1 MAKQGNRR
9 TKMTQTLFKDSL
21 LDILQTK
28 SLGQITI
35 KEICEA
41 ADLNRSTFYAYYS
54 SPYDLM
60 ASIKKDIVQDVRTLL
75 ENCPELPPE
84 ERMRYQLKRHLE
96 YTAEHIKEFRA
107 FSSEIGE
114 DFSLPSQ
121 VMNIVLAPY
130 IHVLSQGK
138 RLTVTERKRLETFCV
153 FGTIG
158 IVKAWVRR
166 GMDTPVEL
174 LSSTIVLLLNNVF
187 AAYL

>member
-1 MAKQGNRR
+1 MVKAGNRR
-9 TKMTQTLFKDSL
+9 TKMTKALLKDSL
-21 LDILQTK
+21 LEILNTK
-28 SLGQITI
+28 PLSHITI
-35 KEICEA
+35 KEICET
-41 ADLNRSTFYAYYS
+41 ADLNRSTFYAHYS

-60 ASIKKDIVQDVRTLL
+60 SSIEKGIVQDVKALL
-75 ENCPELPPE
+75 DDCPDLPSE

-107 FSSEIGE
+107 FSSDIGE

-121 VMNIVLAPY
+121 VMEIVLAPY
-130 IHVLSQGK
+130 IQDLSRGK
-138 RLTVTERKRLETFCV
+138 RLTVTERDRLQTFCV

-187 AAYL
+187 TAYS